1 MDEDNDT
8 VAVDGNGRDV
18 WPMANEVDVVGT
30 SDFNWVENS
39 SWLYDSEAVTTAT
52 LISIFGSVA
61 GSGSYRGRS
70 G

>member
-8 VAVDGNGRDV
+8 VAVDGNGRSMMKRCLAHGERGGRRGNV
-18 WPMANEVDVVGT
+18 
-30 SDFNWVENS
+30 
-39 SWLYDSEAVTTAT
+39 YDSEAVTTAT